1 MKFVDLNNG
10 AKEVAINEVY
20 SNLNNCLNRKNEI
33 IRINKKVKD
42 VFKSYQSNSID
53 LAWNFKNGKVSYKE
67 FSPQLNISD
76 LLVNNDEINKLWNE
90 LYEVTDGYS
99 ELEMKLSSESAKADF
114 ILDYIPFLN
123 TSYMI
128 GFINKYDNQFKESIM
143 AESDIKSAFES
154 VLKAKGLKITSYLNQ
169 KLNQLRIEINN
180 MIKKEMEYLKSRN
193 YIKKQLEAGLT
204 LNLDFDFDG
213 HLVSQNQKTA

>member
-33 IRINKKVKD
+33 IRINKNVKD
-42 VFKSYQSNSID
+42 VFKSYQSNSIN

-76 LLVNNDEINKLWNE
+76 LLVNNDEINGLWNE
-90 LYEVTDGYS
+90 LYEITDGYS
-99 ELEMKLSSESAKADF
+99 ELEMKLSSESAKVDF

-143 AESDIKSAFES
+143 AESEIKSAFES

-180 MIKKEMEYLKSRN
+180 MIKNEMEFIKSRK
-193 YIKKQLEAGLT
+193 YIKKQLETG
-204 LNLDFDFDG
+204 LNLNFDFDG
-213 HLVSQNQKTA
+213 HLISQNQKTA